1 MPDSTGDFPTT
12 RLRRMRSDDWA
23 RRMVRETT
31 VSADNLI
38 WPVFVREGT
47 NQREAV
53 PSLPGV
59 HRLSIDLLVAAAREA
74 ADLGIP
80 CLAVFPVVD
89 PSLKTPGGEEACNGD
104 NLVCRAVREL
114 KAQVPQI
121 GVMTDVALDLY
132 TTHGHDGVLRD
143 HRVDNDATIA
153 VLVEQARVQAAA
165 GCDILGPSDM
175 MDGRVGAIRRMLEA
189 DGRHLTKIMS
199 YAAKYASALYG
210 PYRDAVG
217 SKSNLG
223 AAGKHSY
230 QQDPANT
237 DEALREVE
245 MDIREGADMV
255 MVKPGTFYLDIVRRI
270 RERFAVPLFAYHVS
284 GEYAMIR
291 AAAANGWIDGDR
303 VMLEAM
309 VSFRRAGCSGVLTYA
324 ALDLA
329 RAMAGG

>member
-1 MPDSTGDFPTT
+1 MTQSAGDFPLT

-23 RRMVRETT
+23 RRMIRETT
-31 VSADNLI
+31 LSADNLI
-38 WPVFVREGT
+38 WPVFVLEGS

-53 PSLPGV
+53 ASLPGV
-59 HRLSIDLLVAAAREA
+59 ERLSIDLLVAAAKEA

-80 CLAVFPVVD
+80 ALAVFPVVD
-89 PSLKTPGGEEACNGD
+89 AAKKTPDGDEAANTD
-104 NLVCRAVREL
+104 NLICRAVREL
-114 KAQVPQI
+114 KAQVPQVGI
-121 GVMTDVALDLY
+121 MTDVALDLY
-132 TTHGHDGVLRD
+132 TTHGHDGVVRGE
-143 HRVDNDATIA
+143 RIDNDATIA

-175 MDGRVGAIRRMLEA
+175 MDGRVGAIRRAMEA
-189 DGRHLTKIMS
+189 DGRHLIKIMS

-223 AAGKHSY
+223 TAGKHSY
-230 QQDPANT
+230 QQDPANS

-245 MDIREGADMV
+245 LDIREGADMV

-270 RERFAVPLFAYHVS
+270 RDAFRVPVFAYHVS
-284 GEYAMIR
+284 GEYAMVK

-303 VMLEAM
+303 VMLEALL
-309 VSFRRAGCSGVLTYA
+309 SFRRAGCNGVLTYA
-324 ALDLA
+324 ALDVARKLA
-329 RAMAGG
+329 GA